1 MRQVL
6 TLLLERPIEA
16 GTFWNVNLPHP
27 GPGDPEPRVVFCP
40 LEAGPLPLC
49 FRADGELLHYSGNY
63 HERRRQPGSDVDVC
77 FSGNIAVTRV
87 AVYS

>member
-1 MRQVL
+1 M
-6 TLLLERPIEA
+6 
-16 GTFWNVNLPHP
+16 
-27 GPGDPEPRVVFCP
+27 FCP

-87 AVYS
+87 AVYG